1 MHSLKSL
8 LCRHRRFPSE
18 TGAGSKTKDNQDAGP
33 PDAILRNQSPPR
45 VFPSSGFEV
54 IAPSVK
60 LDEETHSWYSVK
72 NFYPAAI
79 GEVLQS
85 RYQIVAKLGY
95 GAASTTWLC
104 RDLRQDRHV
113 TVKIYAS
120 GERQSGREIAALKH
134 IDVVL
139 DSDASRKANHI
150 GAASVRRLLDEF
162 QLSRPKSSR
171 TNLCL
176 VFDALG
182 ASLADVRKLAFGG
195 RMPIDVVKCVAF
207 YILQALDFVHRQA
220 KLVHAD
226 IQEDNIM
233 FAVGDSSEWQ
243 AVEEA
248 EMAEPTPRKTYKG
261 HAIYSTRVMEL
272 PVPTIPV
279 LCDFGEA
286 RFGSE
291 SYGEHAMP
299 DLYRAPEILLR
310 IEWDRMIDI
319 WALGLVVSRPR
330 TCSFKLWTLVEG
342 TNLFT
347 NNEGGR
353 WKSAR
358 PHMARM
364 ISLLG
369 PPPQYILDM
378 TPVTKGFFDKTVVE
392 TSLEDELT
400 ALEGEGKAD
409 FLRFLRRMLHWD
421 QMERATAREL
431 LEDPWLTITDDAS
444 SEPEEEG

>member
-1 MHSLKSL
+1 MQSLTSL
-8 LCRHRRFPSE
+8 FRRHRHSTSE
-18 TGAGSKTKDNQDAGP
+18 AGAEAKDNRDAGP
-33 PDAILRNQSPPR
+33 SDEILQNQSPPR

-54 IAPSVK
+54 IAQSVK

-79 GEVLQS
+79 GEVLHN
-85 RYQIVAKLGY
+85 RYQVVTKLGY

-104 RDLRQDRHV
+104 RDLQQDRYV
-113 TVKIYAS
+113 TVKVYAS
-120 GERQSGREIAALKH
+120 GEQQSDREIAALKH
-134 IDVVL
+134 ISVTFA
-139 DSDASRKANHI
+139 ASQNAKHI

-176 VFDALG
+176 VFDPLG
-182 ASLADVRKLAFGG
+182 ASLADVRKLVFEG
-195 RMPIDVVKCVAF
+195 RMPIDLVKSVAF
-207 YILQALDFVHRQA
+207 YVLQALDFLHRRA
-220 KLVHAD
+220 NLVHGD

-233 FAVGDSSEWQ
+233 FAVGDTSEWQ

-248 EMAEPTPRKTYKG
+248 EMAEPSPRKIYKD
-261 HAIYSTRVMEL
+261 HAIYSTRVLEL
-272 PVPTIPV
+272 PPPTVPV

-310 IEWDRMIDI
+310 IEWDGKIDI
-319 WALGLVVSRPR
+319 WALGLV
-330 TCSFKLWTLVEG
+330 LWTLVEG

-347 NNEGGR
+347 NNQGGR
-353 WKSAR
+353 WKSAI

-369 PPPQYILDM
+369 PPPQDLLDV
-378 TPVTKGFFDKTVVE
+378 TPVTKAFFDKTGKLKKGHEIVE
-392 TSLEDELT
+392 TSLEAELT
-400 ALEGEGKAD
+400 ALEGEDKAD

-421 QMERATAREL
+421 HTERPSAQEL
-431 LEDPWLTITDDAS
+431 LKDPWLTIADDAGS
-444 SEPEEEG
+444 GHGEDEE